1 MANQRD
7 SFQARSRMRVADSM
21 LPFLHQIHVIRA
33 ITRHPEI
40 DMEGLYSQALADFTN
55 GDNAEAFSALGEF
68 VHKVTSGTLLDDKS
82 DAPVRTLLS
91 MYLCD
96 VDEHTCSNIREFNR
110 RYLNDKGISA
120 VLTLLAFDAAG
131 LDLEA
136 IDVLRGGEALSAAY
150 GPRKTRRD
158 KKLGKEMRG
167 WLKDLKSAD
176 EPATMEAADRYV
188 EYRYLDHGN
197 LPYYKKRKDLEGD
210 PHRGERYYREW
221 FRDFNK
227 ALGFRQSAPGRP
239 SNTPDHH

>member
-1 MANQRD
+1 MANQHG
-7 SFQARSRMRVADSM
+7 SFQARSRMRVMDSM
-21 LPFLHQIHVIRA
+21 LPVLHQIHVIRA
-33 ITRHPEI
+33 ITRHHEI
-40 DMEGLYSQALADFTN
+40 DKEDLYGQALADFTH

-68 VHKVTSGTLLDDKS
+68 VRRVTSRTLLDDKS

-91 MYLCD
+91 IDLRD
-96 VDEHTCSNIREFNR
+96 VEEHTCSNIREFNH
-110 RYLNDKGISA
+110 RYLNNKGISA
-120 VLTLLAFDAAG
+120 LLTLLAFDAAG
-131 LDLEA
+131 LDLAA

-150 GPRKTRRD
+150 GPRKTRRH
-158 KKLGKEMRG
+158 KTLGKQMQS

-197 LPYYKKRKDLEGD
+197 LPNYKKRKEFEGD
-210 PHRGERYYREW
+210 TPSERYYREW

-227 ALGFRQSAPGRP
+227 ALGFWQPGPGRP